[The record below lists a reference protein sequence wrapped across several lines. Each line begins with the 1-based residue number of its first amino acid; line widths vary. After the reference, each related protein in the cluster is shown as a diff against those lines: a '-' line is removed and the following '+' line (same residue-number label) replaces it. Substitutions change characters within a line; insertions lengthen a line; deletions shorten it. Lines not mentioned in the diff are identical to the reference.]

1 MHILPNRFVGTI
13 GEHDNFPVERMRL
26 SRDGNT
32 LASCSHD
39 QTVKFWDV
47 SHLETLS
54 VDPGSKK
61 KDIATETATND
72 FFADL

>member
-1 MHILPNRFVGTI
+1 
-13 GEHDNFPVERMRL
+13 MRL
-26 SRDGNT
+26 SRDGDI

-39 QTVKFWDV
+39 QSIKFWNV
-47 SHLETLS
+47 SHLKALQ

-61 KDIATETATND
+61 RDTAVDHTQND

>member
-1 MHILPNRFVGTI
+1 
-13 GEHDNFPVERMRL
+13 MRL
-26 SRDGNT
+26 SRDGDI

-39 QTVKFWDV
+39 QSIKFWDV
-47 SHLETLS
+47 SHLKTLH

-61 KDIATETATND
+61 RDNAVDNTAND

>member
-1 MHILPNRFVGTI
+1 
-13 GEHDNFPVERMRL
+13 MRL
-26 SRDGNT
+26 SRDGDI

-39 QTVKFWDV
+39 QNIKFWNV
-47 SHLETLS
+47 SHLKALQ

-61 KDIATETATND
+61 RDTAVDDTEND